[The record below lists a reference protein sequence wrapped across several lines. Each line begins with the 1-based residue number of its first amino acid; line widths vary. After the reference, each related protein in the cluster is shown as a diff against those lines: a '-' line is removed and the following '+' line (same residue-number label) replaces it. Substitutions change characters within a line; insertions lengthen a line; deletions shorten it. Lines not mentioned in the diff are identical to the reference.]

1 MTAAWLAAELVSAAD
16 RDAAPGTPLRLA
28 ASRCS
33 TCDRCSFPATGTCT
47 WCGATGSD
55 PEQLSDGTAVAA
67 TAVLHR
73 TPGAVVEV
81 PYVVALVRFAQAG
94 LDVLGR
100 VPGAADPAAV
110 PAGTP
115 LHVVADS
122 LPDGRMHYAFAA
134 PSARIRH

>member
-1 MTAAWLAAELVSAAD
+1 MIAAWLAAELVLVAD
-16 RDAAPGTPLRLA
+16 RDAAPGAPIRLA

-33 TCDRCSFPATGTCT
+33 ACGRCSFPATGACT
-47 WCGATGSD
+47 WCGAPGSD
-55 PEQLSDGTAVAA
+55 PVPLSRGAAVAA

-81 PYVVALVRFAQAG
+81 PFVVALARFGQAG

-115 LHVVADS
+115 LRVVAES
-122 LPDGRMHYAFAA
+122 LADGRLHYAFAVA
-134 PSARIRH
+134 Q

>member
-1 MTAAWLAAELVSAAD
+1 MTTEWVAAELVPPAD
-16 RDAAPGTPLRLA
+16 RDAVPGAPVRLA
-28 ASRCS
+28 AARCS
-33 TCDRCSFPATGTCT
+33 ACGRCSFPATGTCA

-55 PEQLSDGTAVAA
+55 PVPLSSGTAVAA

-81 PYVVALVRFAQAG
+81 PFVVALARFEQAG

-100 VPGAADPAAV
+100 VPGATDPAAV

-115 LHVVADS
+115 LRVVAES
-122 LPDGRMHYAFAA
+122 LPDGRLHYAFAA
-134 PSARIRH
+134 PL

>member
-1 MTAAWLAAELVSAAD
+1 MTAAWLAEELFPAAD

-33 TCDRCSFPATGTCT
+33 VCDRCSFPATGTCT
-47 WCGATGSD
+47 WCGATGSE
-55 PEQLSDGTAVAA
+55 PEPLSSGTAVAA

-73 TPGAVVEV
+73 TPGAVVQV
-81 PYVVALVRFAQAG
+81 PYVVALVRFARAG

-100 VPGAADPAAV
+100 VTGAADPAAV
-110 PAGTP
+110 PPGMS
-115 LHVVADS
+115 LRVVAES

-134 PSARIRH
+134 PSDQNGH